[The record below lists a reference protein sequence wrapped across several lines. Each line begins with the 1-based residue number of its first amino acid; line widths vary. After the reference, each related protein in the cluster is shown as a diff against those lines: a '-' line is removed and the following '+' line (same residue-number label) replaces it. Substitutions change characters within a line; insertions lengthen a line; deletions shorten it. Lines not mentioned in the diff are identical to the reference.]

1 MIRLVSPKKDR
12 SEPPKMKR
20 HYTTEEL
27 MEAKA
32 RQEAR
37 RARRLQE
44 LYTPE
49 ELWKR
54 QQEALAALEKLR
66 PAPASPRDQRRA
78 DMLRK
83 GTAGS

>member
-1 MIRLVSPKKDR
+1 
-12 SEPPKMKR
+12 MKP

-32 RQEAR
+32 RQEAK

-49 ELWKR
+49 QLWRR
-54 QQEALAALEKLR
+54 QQEALAELEKLR
-66 PAPASPRDQRRA
+66 PAPVSPRDQRRA
-78 DMLRK
+78 EMLRK
-83 GTAGS
+83 GTTGS